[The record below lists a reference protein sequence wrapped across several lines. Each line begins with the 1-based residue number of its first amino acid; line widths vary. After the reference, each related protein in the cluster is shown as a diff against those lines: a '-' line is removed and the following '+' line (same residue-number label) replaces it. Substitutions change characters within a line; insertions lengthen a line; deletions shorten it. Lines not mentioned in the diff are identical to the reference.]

1 MTAFAPGQPVIMPV
15 PTVTVDG
22 GLPVGD
28 HVFQLLVIDDQGTQ
42 SQPTRVVVKIV
53 PPVLTG
59 PGGPGTVGTP
69 VVPPTP
75 VLQPTPVVAPPPGV
89 TPVVQPTPVVA
100 PRPSV
105 TPVPIEPPP
114 PPPGTLS

>member
-22 GLPVGD
+22 VLPVGD

-75 VLQPTPVVAPPPGV
+75 V
-89 TPVVQPTPVVA
+89 VA